1 MYSYHYSHNFYLNPI
16 NDRFDSQKVSL
27 YKTVY
32 ANEYLIIT
40 DIGRSEGRKL
50 NYL

>member
-1 MYSYHYSHNFYLNPI
+1 MYSYHFSHNFYSNPI

-40 DIGRSEGRKL
+40 DIEGRTET
-50 NYL
+50 